1 MAFNCPKCGAVTY
14 TKTSKSMSSETR
26 RSYHQCQNLLCGCSF
41 TTITSVEIYLTKTIP
56 KSCQKALKSRWIS
69 YLDRIGERNRWR
81 CFDGRSFVS

>member
-26 RSYHQCQNLLCGCSF
+26 RSYHQCQNMLCGCSF

-56 KSCQKALKSRWIS
+56 QELPEGFEIPMEKLPRSHR
-69 YLDRIGERNRWR
+69 GEKQMEM
-81 CFDGRSFVS
+81 F

>member
-41 TTITSVEIYLTKTIP
+41 TTITSVEIFLTIP
-56 KSCQKALKSRWIS
+56 TPQELP
-69 YLDRIGERNRWR
+69 IGFEIPM
-81 CFDGRSFVS
+81 DELPRSHRGEKQMEMF